1 MSLADLRRRLERVEA
16 IHVVEAPRAILAD
29 RPMSDE
35 EGAAALRDWRKWA
48 ADGRASL
55 HRGILY
61 IAEPRS
67 PTEAEWA
74 ADHLQPH

>member
-29 RPMSDE
+29 RPMGDE
-35 EGAAALRDWRKWA
+35 EGVAALRDWRRWT

-61 IAEPRS
+61 IVEPRS

-74 ADHLQPH
+74 ADHLQRH